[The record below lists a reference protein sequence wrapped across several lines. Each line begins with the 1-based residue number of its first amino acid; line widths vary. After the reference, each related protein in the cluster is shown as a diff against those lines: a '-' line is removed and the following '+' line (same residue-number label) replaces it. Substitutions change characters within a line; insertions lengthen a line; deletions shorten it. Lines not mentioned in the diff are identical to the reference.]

1 MALDR
6 GAIRYTRSGVAR
18 TGSENS
24 EHNGGNKGAIHGN
37 ALDGLIVLHG
47 ASDQIFDRSQWP
59 AFRVPLC

>member
-47 ASDQIFDRSQWP
+47 ASDQIFDRSQ
-59 AFRVPLC
+59 